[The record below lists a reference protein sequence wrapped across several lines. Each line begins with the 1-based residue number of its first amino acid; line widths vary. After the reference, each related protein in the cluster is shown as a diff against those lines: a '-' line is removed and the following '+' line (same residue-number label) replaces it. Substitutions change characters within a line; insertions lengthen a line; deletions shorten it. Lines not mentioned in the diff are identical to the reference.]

1 MDDRAQPQSW
11 NSAPL
16 DDLDF
21 TPHARDEMATDQIP
35 EVAVYHVIG
44 DADQVIEQDDGRT
57 KYTGTWEGRVIV
69 VVVEWDERRVI
80 TTWER
85 KRDSRRNRRRR
96 R

>member
-1 MDDRAQPQSW
+1 M
-11 NSAPL
+11 

-21 TPHARDEMATDQIP
+21 TPHAREEMATDQIP
-35 EVAVYHVIG
+35 ELAVSHVVG
-44 DADQVIEQDDGRT
+44 DADEVIEQDDGRT

-69 VVVEWDERRVI
+69 VVVELDGRTVI
-80 TTWER
+80 STWER